1 MYSRGTL
8 LHLQEAHASRTSPS
22 PVTSPTHDSRD
33 IDLPPLQRVTPT
45 NDPPPQDVPAGS
57 TSQDASDDIL
67 DANGLLVLHS
77 LFGSDKDLDEILAD
91 DNNDD
96 NADNDGYM
104 SGRNDDTYDDMG
116 DDGTAVENS
125 DDDNGDGDSHGRAAN
140 ADDTIDGDD
149 VNGTDDELTTDS
161 QPQVSQPLFSSLDPS
176 MSQATLP
183 ESSDFGL
190 MRTPR
195 RMRGSHFLVSRLVLY
210 PPIRA

>member
-1 MYSRGTL
+1 M
-8 LHLQEAHASRTSPS
+8 LHPQTIP
-22 PVTSPTHDSRD
+22 PT
-33 IDLPPLQRVTPT
+33 
-45 NDPPPQDVPAGS
+45 QDVPAEP

-96 NADNDGYM
+96 NADNDDDM
-104 SGRNDDTYDDMG
+104 SGSNDDTYDDMG

-125 DDDNGDGDSHGRAAN
+125 DDDNGDGDSHGNAAN
-140 ADDTIDGDD
+140 ADDTNDGDD
-149 VNGTDDELTTDS
+149 VDGTDDELTTDS
-161 QPQVSQPLFSSLDPS
+161 QPQVSQPLFSFLDPS

-190 MRTPR
+190 MRTSR

>member
-1 MYSRGTL
+1 M
-8 LHLQEAHASRTSPS
+8 
-22 PVTSPTHDSRD
+22 
-33 IDLPPLQRVTPT
+33 
-45 NDPPPQDVPAGS
+45 
-57 TSQDASDDIL
+57 
-67 DANGLLVLHS
+67 HS
-77 LFGSDKDLDEILAD
+77 LCGSDKDLDEILAD

-104 SGRNDDTYDDMG
+104 SGSNDDTYDDMG
-116 DDGTAVENS
+116 DDSTAVENS
-125 DDDNGDGDSHGRAAN
+125 DDDNGDGDSHGNAAN

-149 VNGTDDELTTDS
+149 VNGTDNELTTDS
-161 QPQVSQPLFSSLDPS
+161 QPQVSQPLFSSLDPLFSSLDPS

-190 MRTPR
+190 MSTSR

>member
-1 MYSRGTL
+1 M
-8 LHLQEAHASRTSPS
+8 
-22 PVTSPTHDSRD
+22 TSPTHDSRD

-45 NDPPPQDVPAGS
+45 NDPPTQDVPDGP

-96 NADNDGYM
+96 NADNDGDM
-104 SGRNDDTYDDMG
+104 SGSNDDTYDDMG
-116 DDGTAVENS
+116 DDGTTVENS
-125 DDDNGDGDSHGRAAN
+125 DDDNGDGDSHGNAAN

-149 VNGTDDELTTDS
+149 VNGIDDELTTDS